1 MELLVLQLFKLIAQ
15 VDIPSMD
22 QLVFFKVKFNVLKE
36 LGMEQ
41 VVLLFLM
48 VNALLTLLGMEQS
61 VLLMSLQHA
70 LKVIHSMELCV
81 FLLSQVSVLKDMF
94 KEEHNVT
101 EKQLYLVQVMLDG
114 MEHHA

>member
-1 MELLVLQLFKLIAQ
+1 MELLVLQLFKLTAQ
-15 VDIPSMD
+15 VDIHSMG
-22 QLVFFKVKFNVLKE
+22 QLVFFRVKFNVLKE